1 MRRITLINPNTNTTT
16 TRLMADI
23 AQAAAPPGISVTGA
37 TVAHGPPLITDEAGL
52 ANAADA
58 VLALL
63 DSIDDSA
70 DGYIISAFGDPG
82 LDAARQRLHVP
93 VAGIAEAGMV
103 EAAAGGRRFGVAT
116 TLPGLEAAIAKRA
129 EAYGVAAQ
137 FVSTQ
142 LTDGD
147 ASYNMADPAR
157 LADALEGAI
166 RRCVDD
172 GAEAVVIG
180 GGPLAQAAKTL
191 APRMPIPLIEPVPA
205 AVRAIV
211 RALDGTSPEGRT

>member
-1 MRRITLINPNTNTTT
+1 MRRITLINPNTNTDT

-23 AQAAAPPGISVTGA
+23 AQAAAPSGVSVTGA
-37 TVAHGPPLITDEAGL
+37 TVAEGPPLIVDEAGL
-52 ANAADA
+52 ETAAGA
-58 VLALL
+58 VMALL
-63 DSIDDSA
+63 DTINDDA

-82 LDAARQRLHVP
+82 LAAARQSLKVP
-93 VAGIAEAGMV
+93 VAGIAEAGMT

-116 TLPGLEAAIAKRA
+116 TLPGLEAAIRKRA
-129 EAYGVAAQ
+129 EAYGVGAQ
-137 FVSTQ
+137 FVSTC

-166 RRCVDD
+166 HHCIDD

-180 GGPLAQAAKTL
+180 GGPLAQAAKAL
-191 APRMPIPLIEPVPA
+191 APRIPIPLIEPVPA
-205 AVRAIV
+205 AVRAMV
-211 RALDGTSPEGRT
+211 RALG

>member
-1 MRRITLINPNTNTTT
+1 MRRITLINPNTNAKT

-23 AQAAAPPGISVTGA
+23 AQAAAPSGIAVTGA
-37 TVAHGPPLITDEAGL
+37 TVAEGPPLITDEAGL
-52 ANAADA
+52 ETAAGA
-58 VLALL
+58 VAALL
-63 DSIDDSA
+63 VSIEDNA

-82 LDAARQRLHVP
+82 LDAARQSLRVP
-93 VAGIAEAGMV
+93 VAGIAEAGMT

-116 TLPGLEAAIAKRA
+116 TLPGLEAAIRKRA
-129 EAYGVAAQ
+129 EAYGFAAQ
-137 FVSTQ
+137 FVSTR

-147 ASYNMADPAR
+147 VSYNMADPGR

-205 AVRAIV
+205 AVRAV
-211 RALDGTSPEGRT
+211 ARAMG

>member
-1 MRRITLINPNTNTTT
+1 MRHITLINPNTNSET

-23 AQAAAPPGISVTGA
+23 AQAAAPSGFSITGA
-37 TVAHGPPLITDEAGL
+37 TVAEGPPLIVDETGLETAAG
-52 ANAADA
+52 A
-58 VLALL
+58 VTALL
-63 DSIDDSA
+63 ETIEDNA

-82 LDAARQRLHVP
+82 LAAARRNLQVP
-93 VAGIAEAGMV
+93 VAGIAEAGMT

-116 TLPGLEAAIAKRA
+116 TLPGLEAAIRRRA
-129 EAYGVAAQ
+129 EEYGFAAQ
-137 FVSTQ
+137 FISTR

-166 RRCVDD
+166 QRCLDD

-180 GGPLAQAAKTL
+180 GGPLAQAAKAL

-205 AVRAIV
+205 AVRAMM
-211 RALDGTSPEGRT
+211 RALG

>member
-23 AQAAAPPGISVTGA
+23 AQAAAPSGITVTGA
-37 TVAHGPPLITDEAGL
+37 TVNEGPPLITDEAGL
-52 ANAADA
+52 KSAANAVA
-58 VLALL
+58 ALL
-63 DSIDDSA
+63 ASIEDNA
-70 DGYIISAFGDPG
+70 DGYVISAFGDPG
-82 LDAARQRLHVP
+82 LDAARQSLPVP
-93 VAGIAEAGMV
+93 VTGIAEAGMT

-116 TLPGLEAAIAKRA
+116 TLPGLEAAIRKRA

-137 FVSTQ
+137 FVSTR

-157 LADALEGAI
+157 LADALASAI
-166 RRCVDD
+166 QRCVND

-191 APRMPIPLIEPVPA
+191 APRMAIPLIEPVPA
-205 AVRAIV
+205 AIRAIA
-211 RALDGTSPEGRT
+211 RALD